1 MLTLALSNYLFRTQT
16 HCPPSNPGRLKDLKA
31 TVDLLTSITFF
42 RMKVQEVNSP
52 PRAGPVVRDCVEAC
66 VRYTYN
72 FVKSHCNIL
81 YQREFQVRVWVCCV
95 LLKLSVCMRVR
106 VRVRDVYEY
115 VYEYVFEY
123 VYVYEYECEYVCCR
137 RRKASRSSWTIATS
151 SSITASSPCW

>member
-1 MLTLALSNYLFRTQT
+1 MLTHLLCLPQT
-16 HCPPSNPGRLKDLKA
+16 HFPPSNPGRLKDLKA

-81 YQREFQVRVWVCCV
+81 YQREFQVRAPPSGYCRHRRF
-95 LLKLSVCMRVR
+95 VCMCSNMRA
-106 VRVRDVYEY
+106 YF
-115 VYEYVFEY
+115 VFILFFFIF
-123 VYVYEYECEYVCCR
+123 VGVLICR
-137 RRKASRSSWTIATS
+137 EMFVK
-151 SSITASSPCW
+151 